1 MCHFTSHRPESRE
14 AIDLLHAQG
23 IRVALITGDAQQVAE
38 SVARELSI
46 DEVFAEVL
54 PGDKDQMVAE
64 LQARSDT
71 VAMVGDGVND
81 APAIARADVGIAI
94 GAGTDVTIASAGMVL
109 SSDDPRGVVSIHRL
123 SKAGYRKMTQNFAW
137 AAGYNLIAIPLAAGV
152 LSPVGF
158 VLPVSV
164 GALLMSLST
173 VIVALNAQLLRRVD
187 LQRIGEEPREFELVP
202 PVLPESVMAAPESG
216 SRGEPPAPAAMDHTR
231 HQKQGH

>member
-1 MCHFTSHRPESRE
+1 M
-14 AIDLLHAQG
+14 
-23 IRVALITGDAQQVAE
+23 ALITGDAQQVAE

-64 LQARSDT
+64 LQARGDT
-71 VAMVGDGVND
+71 VAMVSDGVND

-94 GAGTDVTIASAGMVL
+94 GAGTDVAIASAGMVL
-109 SSDDPRGVVSIHRL
+109 SSDDPRGVVSIYRL
-123 SKAGYRKMTQNFAW
+123 SKAGYRKMTQNLAW

-158 VLPVSV
+158 VFPVSV

-202 PVLPESVMAAPESG
+202 PVLPESVMASPESG
-216 SRGEPPAPAAMDHTR
+216 SRGDPPAPAAMDHTCHR
-231 HQKQGH
+231 KQGH